1 MNKRNFILNFAFKS
15 KYNFFACLVAL
26 LVLIFSVSSI
36 TYSWIEGATSLKIK
50 SGTAT
55 VYAGSDMAVKVL
67 AQPTGTDAT
76 LNLANYIDPAKC
88 SLAPA
93 KGEKNADGTISVQF
107 LNDDNT
113 TYRDAT
119 TDDISNNYIFF
130 ETKIK
135 PNDDISSYKFKEGSS
150 LSVSSLK
157 LSISLL
163 SADRTT
169 IYYSNIFTAE
179 QVAAYPAACT
189 GLTGG
194 TEYILQF
201 RIWNDVNGDGYTSTP
216 ANYNAAINCTLVPQ
230 ANFTTL
236 YLKDYTN
243 SESSQKILSGKT
255 IKVIT
260 GSKTTTG
267 TRSVGTDYDTYTFN
281 KVPGDTDS
289 LKSVKFVAY
298 NSDGTTFATWD
309 LAGTAVATESTY
321 NVYGSASATAS
332 FGTYGTLKKV
342 TLVDKSTENLLQA
355 SPAVTLTNGT
365 EAYTMY
371 RGTST
376 TNFTT
381 YVPTSADNFK
391 FSNSTYY
398 AEETTAST
406 STTPYY
412 YILGESQT
420 TTDGK
425 KKCVG
430 FWSDSA
436 YTAFNNITIKDRST
450 GRLVEA
456 NANTVYASYPDSTLT
471 TVKDK
476 LYKAYYDSAKKEW
489 KLTATNSSFTNND
502 VGMVWTF
509 KAYASST
516 ATDETYSWHIDG
528 RKAQDS
534 TTYTFKSAVTGTNAS
549 DGTWGLYEVSQINP
563 YILYEDGQK
572 LVSFYGGVDTG
583 WGDTEA
589 INGKTVNYINENNK
603 TDGTGDQPAYTTGT
617 YQINS
622 KEYRIAKFVD
632 KPSLDYYLK
641 NIHSFSGVQ
650 IGENAQGGK
659 FYGLYKSGDTN
670 VVDKTVS
677 PISGTTKLNGSDS
690 SSSSVLNLYNGPVAF
705 STVTSSATSLL
716 GETLYI
722 EYFICPTG
730 QENSA
735 KYYCINPSVVDS
747 SGTKSKYCTTVDSS
761 KTTASSFDFVTRQDL
776 KDFIA
781 ENGNDYTIKTV
792 LTDGTV
798 YYVSD
803 SDYVTFLGEPAKVSV
818 KLESVDNVTA
828 TASYE
833 GSAGTST
840 INEGDT
846 VHNISEGKVLTLS
859 ATPVSGYEFV
869 NFEIYNE
876 DGTTLVTTVENNK
889 TYTVPDFNIVIKPVV
904 KAKTIRT
911 IYLQNDA
918 NWSGTPQAHIWY
930 DNTSYVGWNNNA
942 SNMTKVSDK
951 LWKYDLP
958 NNGEDYTTV
967 IFHVGDI
974 KAPTGNDGTSIKVGY
989 IYNNSTNTWST
1000 EPYNP
1005 SGTTDPTVT
1014 ITKPDNATI
1023 SAMYGSGTTITTSGT
1038 VPSGTQLTIT
1048 VTPDDGFTVESITA
1062 TTSSGSESVSFSD
1075 QGDGKVAGTYTV
1087 TSKVTITATV
1097 KASSSSTP
1105 SSNAIYFKNTVG
1117 WTNVYVY
1124 LYNNAYWNDNGSGSN
1139 DIAAG
1144 PIQMTLVDGTT
1155 DVYYYNIPEGDSYSI
1170 VSFTK
1175 DSQSNYSNFHKTEAV
1190 YRADFSI
1197 SKPLYTPNT
1206 PASETRNGVPYY
1218 NNGTWSAY
1226 SSSGDTPGAASN
1238 YYLRGALTDWTT
1250 GTQMYFKSAT
1260 DDSTVEVEITPAETK
1275 SYSFKLYDK
1284 TAEKWIGNKNSPT
1297 TVNLNTPVV
1306 LTVNDGN
1313 DSTISLTAGTKYKF
1327 SYVINT
1333 NTLTVTEVS

>member
-1 MNKRNFILNFAFKS
+1 MNKRNFILDFAFKS
-15 KYNFFACLVAL
+15 KYNFFACVVAL

-36 TYSWIEGATSLKIK
+36 TYSWIEGATSLQIK
-50 SGTAT
+50 TGTAT
-55 VYAGSDMAVKVL
+55 VYSGSDMAVNVL

-76 LNLANYIDPAKC
+76 LSLANYIDPAKC

-93 KGEKNADGTISVQF
+93 KGEKNADGSISVKF
-107 LNDDNT
+107 LNDDNS

-119 TDDISNNYIFF
+119 TNDISNNYIFF

-135 PNDDISSYKFKEGSS
+135 PNDDISSYKFKENSY
-150 LSVSSLK
+150 LSVTSLK
-157 LSISLL
+157 LGITLL
-163 SADRTT
+163 SADRST
-169 IYYSNIFTAE
+169 ILYSKIFTASD
-179 QVAAYPAACT
+179 VASYPIACS
-189 GLTGG
+189 GLTGD

-201 RIWNDVNGDGYTSTP
+201 RIWNDVDDVGYTSTP
-216 ANYNAAINCTLVPQ
+216 TNYNAAINFTLVPQ

-243 SESSQKILSGKT
+243 SETAQKLLSGKKV
-255 IKVIT
+255 KVIAGSNEIT
-260 GSKTTTG
+260 GKCTNG
-267 TRSVGTDYDTYTFN
+267 TECDTYTFD
-281 KVPGDTDS
+281 KVPADTDS

-309 LAGTAVATESTY
+309 LSGTAVEKQSTY
-321 NVYGSASATAS
+321 NVYGSASNTAS
-332 FGTYGTLKKV
+332 FGTFGTIKKV
-342 TLVDKSTENLLQA
+342 TLVDKSAENLLNDA
-355 SPAVTLTNGT
+355 PAVTLTNGT

-371 RGTST
+371 RGIST
-376 TNFTT
+376 TDFST

-391 FSNSTYY
+391 FSNSAYY
-398 AEETTAST
+398 AEEDSAST

-436 YTAFNNITIKDRST
+436 YSAFNNITIKDRST

-471 TVKDK
+471 TVTDK
-476 LYKAYYDSAKKEW
+476 LYKAYYDSTKKEW

-516 ATDETYSWHIDG
+516 ATDVTYSWHIDG

-549 DGTWGLYEVSQINP
+549 DGTWGLHEVSQITP
-563 YILYEDGQK
+563 YILYEDEQK
-572 LVSFYGGVDTG
+572 LVSFYGGVHSD
-583 WGDTEA
+583 WASES
-589 INGKTVNYINENNK
+589 INEKTVNYINENPK

-617 YQINS
+617 YNINS
-622 KEYRIAKFVD
+622 REYRIAKFVD
-632 KPSLDYYLK
+632 KPSLNYYLK
-641 NIHSFSGVQ
+641 NVQSFSGVP
-650 IGENAQGGK
+650 IGEPAIGGK
-659 FYGLYKSGDTN
+659 FYGLYNDNGDK
-670 VVDKTVS
+670 VDKTVS

-722 EYFICPTG
+722 EYFICPKG

-735 KYYCINPSVVDS
+735 NYYCINPSVVDS
-747 SGTKSKYCTTVDSS
+747 SGTKGKYCTTVDASM
-761 KTTASSFDFVTRQDL
+761 TTSSSFDFATRQDL

-781 ENGNDYTIKTV
+781 ENGTNYTIKTV

-798 YYVSD
+798 YYVAD
-803 SDYVTFLGEPAKVSV
+803 SDYVQFVGEPSKVSV

-828 TASYE
+828 TASYV

-846 VHNISEGKVLTLS
+846 VPNISEGTVLRLS
-859 ATPVSGYEFV
+859 ATSVASGYEFV
-869 NFEIYNE
+869 NFEIYKE

-904 KAKTIRT
+904 KAQTQQW
-911 IYLQNDA
+911 IYLNNEAGWD
-918 NWSGTPQAHIWY
+918 GTPQAHIWV
-930 DNTSYVGWNNNA
+930 DSTPVCDWNNSKSDMIN
-942 SNMTKVSDK
+942 VSGNI
-951 LWKYDLP
+951 WKYAVPTHDP
-958 NNGEDYTTV
+958 AYNKVKFHKGYNNDPKTEELNIEIG
-967 IFHVGDI
+967 
-974 KAPTGNDGTSIKVGY
+974 K
-989 IYNNSTNTWST
+989 IYNNKTGQWTD
-1000 EPYNP
+1000 YNP

-1014 ITKPDNATI
+1014 ITNPRNATI

-1038 VPSGTQLTIT
+1038 VSSGTQLTIT
-1048 VTPDDGFTVESITA
+1048 VTPDRGFTVESITINGTVVA
-1062 TTSSGSESVSFSD
+1062 SSDITTED
-1075 QGDGKVAGTYTV
+1075 TKAICTYTV
-1087 TSKVTITATV
+1087 TGATEITASV

-1117 WTNVYVY
+1117 WTDVYVY
-1124 LYNNAYWNDNGSGSN
+1124 LYNTAYWNNNGSGSN
-1139 DIAAG
+1139 NIAAG
-1144 PIQMTLVDGTT
+1144 PIQMTLVPGTT
-1155 DVYYYNIPEGDSYSI
+1155 NVYYYDIPEDKSYTI

-1175 DSQSNYSNFHKTEAV
+1175 DSQSNYSNFHQTEAV

-1226 SSSGDTPGAASN
+1226 PASGDTSVDSEYWIVGDISGSWDTNSSMRMKYP
-1238 YYLRGALTDWTT
+1238 
-1250 GTQMYFKSAT
+1250 SAG
-1260 DDSTVEVEITPAETK
+1260 SSVVE
-1275 SYSFKLYDK
+1275 Y
-1284 TAEKWIGNKNSPT
+1284 
-1297 TVNLNTPVV
+1297 
-1306 LTVNDGN
+1306 
-1313 DSTISLTAGTKYKF
+1313 
-1327 SYVINT
+1327 
-1333 NTLTVTEVS
+1333 TLTVSNSNMNNKNFKIYYSKGSETHYYSYNGTIYNAGDYSFNNSVDRQDENTKFSLADGTYKLTLTLSNKYLKVEKIS